1 MAQRAFCEFCKEK
14 KIKYFE
20 NEPMCQHTSF
30 KTGGNAD
37 IFVKTADTSELS
49 SVLNKLC
56 ELNLPY
62 FIIGKGSNLL
72 VSDRG
77 IDGAVVSLSDM
88 DKITVE
94 GECITA
100 GAGASLA
107 AVCVAA
113 LKNSLTGLEQLY
125 GIPASVGGALYMN
138 AGAYGGEMSQT
149 VESAQ
154 FIDENLKVQ
163 TINNEDMHLGY
174 RTSVFK
180 NKKCVITS
188 VTFKLKKGNEE
199 DIRLAMDD
207 YMERRKSKQPLEY
220 PSAGSTFKR
229 PEGYFAGA
237 LIEGAGLKGLAVG
250 GAQVSPLHAGFIVN
264 TGGATVKDIEQ
275 LMHLVQNTVYDE
287 SGVMLMPEVRIIGKT
302 TGGKTE

>member
-56 ELNLPY
+56 ELHIPY

-72 VSDRG
+72 VSDKG

-125 GIPASVGGALYMN
+125 GIPASVGGAM
-138 AGAYGGEMSQT
+138 
-149 VESAQ
+149 
-154 FIDENLKVQ
+154 
-163 TINNEDMHLGY
+163 
-174 RTSVFK
+174 
-180 NKKCVITS
+180 
-188 VTFKLKKGNEE
+188 
-199 DIRLAMDD
+199 
-207 YMERRKSKQPLEY
+207 
-220 PSAGSTFKR
+220 
-229 PEGYFAGA
+229 
-237 LIEGAGLKGLAVG
+237 
-250 GAQVSPLHAGFIVN
+250 VSEKHAGFLINYSNATSDDVKSLMKIV
-264 TGGATVKDIEQ
+264 ADTVFEAD
-275 LMHLVQNTVYDE
+275 
-287 SGVMLMPEVRIIGKT
+287 GVKLEPEVIFVGR
-302 TGGKTE
+302 E

>member
-56 ELNLPY
+56 ELHIPY

-72 VSDRG
+72 VSDKG

-138 AGAYGGEMSQT
+138 AGAYGGEMS
-149 VESAQ
+149 
-154 FIDENLKVQ
+154 
-163 TINNEDMHLGY
+163 
-174 RTSVFK
+174 
-180 NKKCVITS
+180 
-188 VTFKLKKGNEE
+188 
-199 DIRLAMDD
+199 
-207 YMERRKSKQPLEY
+207 
-220 PSAGSTFKR
+220 
-229 PEGYFAGA
+229 
-237 LIEGAGLKGLAVG
+237 
-250 GAQVSPLHAGFIVN
+250 
-264 TGGATVKDIEQ
+264 
-275 LMHLVQNTVYDE
+275 
-287 SGVMLMPEVRIIGKT
+287 
-302 TGGKTE
+302 

>member
-37 IFVKTADTSELS
+37 IFVKVADTSELS

-56 ELNLPY
+56 ELHIPY

-72 VSDRG
+72 VSDKG
-77 IDGAVVSLSDM
+77 IEGAVVSLSDM

-107 AVCVAA
+107 AVCVVA

-163 TINNEDMHLGY
+163 AINNEDMHLGY

-180 NKKCVITS
+180 SKKCVITS
-188 VTFKLKKGNEE
+188 VTFKLKKGNEA

-237 LIEGAGLKGLAVG
+237 LIEKNGLKGKSVG
-250 GAQVSPLHAGFIVN
+250 GAMVSEKHAGFLINYSNATSDDVKSLMKIV
-264 TGGATVKDIEQ
+264 ADTVFEAD
-275 LMHLVQNTVYDE
+275 
-287 SGVMLMPEVRIIGKT
+287 GVKLEPEVIFVGR
-302 TGGKTE
+302 E

>member
-56 ELNLPY
+56 ELHIPY

-72 VSDRG
+72 VSDKG

-237 LIEGAGLKGLAVG
+237 LIEKNGLKGKSVG
-250 GAQVSPLHAGFIVN
+250 GAMVSEKHAGFLINYSNATSDDVKSLMKIV
-264 TGGATVKDIEQ
+264 ADTVFEAD
-275 LMHLVQNTVYDE
+275 
-287 SGVMLMPEVRIIGKT
+287 GVKLEPEVIFVGR
-302 TGGKTE
+302 E